1 MSFSLFPIRSPAT
14 DRSPCERSP
23 FAGWSLVFGCRR
35 VLMLSQGSCGLS
47 PSFLSYKTCRSHCG
61 SPGWRSMARRDSPPV
76 PTLHDGL
83 GKVSAAL
90 AAPRT
95 GPGRQVLGSIGV
107 GEECSWCGMK
117 LCRSFCW
124 TWTQPRDGSPVPA
137 TLPHG
142 QQSERLPEP
151 LAMPLLHGL
160 QQRTVV
166 GGRFPRGA
174 SPAETG
180 ELSSTHL
187 LQRWTPESSR

>member
-1 MSFSLFPIRSPAT
+1 MVCPHHSSHTKPAGVT
-14 DRSPCERSP
+14 VGHQDGGAWPGGLLLQCPPCWGGE
-23 FAGWSLVFGCRR
+23 
-35 VLMLSQGSCGLS
+35 
-47 PSFLSYKTCRSHCG
+47 
-61 SPGWRSMARRDSPPV
+61 
-76 PTLHDGL
+76 HDGL

-95 GPGRQVLGSIGV
+95 GPGRRVLGSIGG
-107 GEECSWCGMK
+107 GEECSWRGME

-151 LAMPLLHGL
+151 LVMPLLHGL

-166 GGRFPRGA
+166 GGRFPPPRGAVCPQGA
-174 SPAETG
+174 SPARTG